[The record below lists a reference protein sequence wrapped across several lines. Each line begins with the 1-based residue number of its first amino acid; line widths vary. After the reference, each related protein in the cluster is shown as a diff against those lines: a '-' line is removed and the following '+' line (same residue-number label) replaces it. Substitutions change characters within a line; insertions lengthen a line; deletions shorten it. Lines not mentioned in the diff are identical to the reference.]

1 VLLTGTEGDR
11 RMREAGSRTPQD
23 PAPKLASLEARD
35 APRRPELHE
44 AELPKP
50 DSPSPETEPRHPP
63 ARILVVDDE
72 PGVRRFVTEALR
84 SSGYEVVAAA
94 NGREALAAVY
104 GESRTPTLLLSDIEM
119 PGMTGVELAARV
131 RADRPGIRVILMT
144 GREAS
149 VARARERAG
158 LVEGVLLKPF
168 GLAELLH
175 AVLDALAP
183 SPDDP
188 AA

>member
-1 VLLTGTEGDR
+1 
-11 RMREAGSRTPQD
+11 MREAGSRTPQD
-23 PAPKLASLEARD
+23 AARGGGGSIANGADSTSERQGSQAASA
-35 APRRPELHE
+35 E
-44 AELPKP
+44 AE
-50 DSPSPETEPRHPP
+50 SRVAP

-72 PGVRRFVTEALR
+72 PAVRRFVSDALR
-84 SSGYEVVAAA
+84 SSGYEVIGAST
-94 NGREALAAVY
+94 GREALTTIY
-104 GESRTPTLLLSDIEM
+104 GESHTPTLLLTDIEM
-119 PGMTGVELAARV
+119 PGMSGVELAARI

-149 VARARERAG
+149 AARARERAG

-175 AVLDALAP
+175 AVIDALAA
-183 SPDDP
+183 SPGDP

>member
-1 VLLTGTEGDR
+1 
-11 RMREAGSRTPQD
+11 MREAGSRTPRNGAPSRED
-23 PAPKLASLEARD
+23 SRARHAGVAETHDPNAVAPAPESELA
-35 APRRPELHE
+35 
-44 AELPKP
+44 
-50 DSPSPETEPRHPP
+50 P

-72 PGVRRFVTEALR
+72 PGVRRFVTDALR
-84 SSGYEVVAAA
+84 SSGYEVAGAST
-94 NGREALAAVY
+94 GREALAAIY
-104 GESRTPTLLLSDIEM
+104 GETRTPTLLLTDIEM
-119 PGMTGVELAARV
+119 PGMSGVELAARI

-149 VARARERAG
+149 AARARERAG

-175 AVLDALAP
+175 AVLDALAEP
-183 SPDDP
+183 PGDP

>member
-1 VLLTGTEGDR
+1 
-11 RMREAGSRTPQD
+11 MREAGSRTPRNGAPSGED
-23 PAPKLASLEARD
+23 SRAHDAELAETRDPEATTPAPESRIA
-35 APRRPELHE
+35 
-44 AELPKP
+44 
-50 DSPSPETEPRHPP
+50 P

-72 PGVRRFVTEALR
+72 PGVRRFVTDALR
-84 SSGYEVVAAA
+84 SSGYEVVGAST
-94 NGREALAAVY
+94 GREALAAIY
-104 GESRTPTLLLSDIEM
+104 GETRTPTLLLTDIEM
-119 PGMTGVELAARV
+119 PGMSGVELAARI

-149 VARARERAG
+149 AARARERAG

-175 AVLDALAP
+175 AVLDALAE
-183 SPDDP
+183 SPGDP

>member
-1 VLLTGTEGDR
+1 
-11 RMREAGSRTPQD
+11 MREAGSRTP
-23 PAPKLASLEARD
+23 RD
-35 APRRPELHE
+35 AAPSGESLQANE
-44 AELPKP
+44 A
-50 DSPSPETEPRHPP
+50 DSSSGTRHPDALSRDAESRVAP

-72 PGVRRFVTEALR
+72 PAVRRFISDALR
-84 SSGYEVVAAA
+84 SSGYEVVGAST
-94 NGREALAAVY
+94 GREALVAVY
-104 GESRTPTLLLSDIEM
+104 GESRTPTLLLTDIEM
-119 PGMTGVELAARV
+119 PGMSGVELAARV

-149 VARARERAG
+149 AARARERAG

-175 AVLDALAP
+175 AVLDALAAP
-183 SPDDP
+183 PGDP

>member
-1 VLLTGTEGDR
+1 
-11 RMREAGSRTPQD
+11 MREAGSRTPQD
-23 PAPKLASLEARD
+23 AARSGGSPGADEGGSAPGTRDPEATITSTESLVE
-35 APRRPELHE
+35 
-44 AELPKP
+44 
-50 DSPSPETEPRHPP
+50 P

-72 PGVRRFVTEALR
+72 PAVRRFVTDALR
-84 SSGYEVVAAA
+84 SSGYEVVGAST
-94 NGREALAAVY
+94 GREALAAVY
-104 GESRTPTLLLSDIEM
+104 GESRTPTLLVTDIEM
-119 PGMTGVELAARV
+119 PGMSGVELAARV

-149 VARARERAG
+149 AARARERAG

-175 AVLDALAP
+175 AVLDALAE
-183 SPDDP
+183 SPADP